1 MKAERHS
8 TFVIRYRHPHHKT
21 ARGILA
27 RLPSPTCQRKPG
39 EYGEGCTA
47 DAIGT
52 SLQLAVLDE
61 FSEFTSTISGRA
73 LTDNEVTL
81 LLHTSLL
88 SSSAVSVTKA
98 NEASRKSAPLHRRT
112 QR

>member
-21 ARGILA
+21 TRGILA

-39 EYGEGCTA
+39 EYGKGCTA